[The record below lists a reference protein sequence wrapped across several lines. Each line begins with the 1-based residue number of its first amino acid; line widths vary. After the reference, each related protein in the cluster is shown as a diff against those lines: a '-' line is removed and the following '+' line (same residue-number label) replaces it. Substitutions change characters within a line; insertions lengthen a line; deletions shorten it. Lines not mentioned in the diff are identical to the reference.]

1 MSCLVCELVIVEGGW
16 FWKDMLV
23 GSLSLCLLELN
34 LTIVTGLM
42 QPNANRVKTQTQAA
56 LFLGAWLAFLVD
68 VHHQLWLWG
77 R

>member
-23 GSLSLCLLELN
+23 GSLNLCLLELN

-42 QPNANRVKTQTQAA
+42 QPNANRV
-56 LFLGAWLAFLVD
+56 
-68 VHHQLWLWG
+68 
-77 R
+77 